1 MINNIFFIL
10 VIYNNLLNDFILSFI
25 YHLKNITHNLLIKYF
40 LFNLLIH
47 FHILYLNVQ
56 YLIIL
61 IILML
66 LLFYLYI

>member
-1 MINNIFFIL
+1 M

-25 YHLKNITHNLLIKYF
+25 YHLKNITHNLLIKHF

-47 FHILYLNVQ
+47 FQILYLNVQ